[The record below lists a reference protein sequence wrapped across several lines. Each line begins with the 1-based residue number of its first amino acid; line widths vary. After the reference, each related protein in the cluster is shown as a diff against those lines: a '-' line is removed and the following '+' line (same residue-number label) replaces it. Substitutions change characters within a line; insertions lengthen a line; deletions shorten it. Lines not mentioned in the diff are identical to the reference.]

1 MARQL
6 TWSWVPVQ
14 LLLRQT
20 FDSVDKIA
28 RVRMPVLIAHGAD
41 DRYVPS
47 RFSERLYEA
56 APEPKKLL
64 LVQGGTHN
72 NSMVVGNGEY
82 KAALHEFFAL
92 AVDAPQLQ
100 QASLP
105 RRGAISPAAAGE
117 RVKPGVAT
125 PR

>member
-1 MARQL
+1 
-6 TWSWVPVQ
+6 VPVQ
-14 LLLRQT
+14 LLLTQT

-47 RFSERLYEA
+47 RFSQRLYEA

-64 LVQGGTHN
+64 LVKGGTHN

-82 KAALHEFFAL
+82 RTALHEFFGLTPGDSREIRAMR
-92 AVDAPQLQ
+92 
-100 QASLP
+100 ASNP
-105 RRGAISPAAAGE
+105 SVGAAAD
-117 RVKPGVAT
+117 VSAAAVAHQT
-125 PR
+125 P